1 MSTAITRM
9 DEEKEFIKRYG
20 GQKPAQSA
28 LLRKRLQGQVKYFD
42 SADNIMSTHK
52 KDVVVGTTIPTVATH
67 PQRNPVERRLSSLIA
82 DGTAG
87 KDTTPTPL
95 ISPDEELIVDKLE
108 DAQSGQEQE
117 KDENI
122 TSNSKQE

>member
-1 MSTAITRM
+1 
-9 DEEKEFIKRYG
+9 
-20 GQKPAQSA
+20 
-28 LLRKRLQGQVKYFD
+28 
-42 SADNIMSTHK
+42 MSTHK

-82 DGTAG
+82 DGTSG
-87 KDTTPTPL
+87 KDTTPPPL

-108 DAQSGQEQE
+108 DAQSEQEQE